1 MAKVTDMGGRP
12 HSGVVPVAV
21 VAIVTD
27 NVDPDELGRI
37 QVKFPT
43 LHEEPLSFWL
53 RQASP
58 NAGKERGL
66 YALPEK
72 EDEVLVIFLQGN
84 QDVGVIIG
92 QFWNGVD
99 IPPKE
104 CKDGLPGPGKTDSG
118 GKWSVDQF
126 TDGTK
131 DLALNDRRFWKSR
144 SGHLFVFDDS
154 AGAET
159 VQIWDKDHSLSLV
172 FDSVENR
179 IILANTDG
187 DIHIR
192 TKNDLYLEAGQNIK
206 WIAGMNIEG
215 ESGQDTIHNA
225 KMNYTFESGMA
236 TSMKS
241 GTDYKVE
248 AGTNYSCKAN
258 VNATVEGSVNFEGK
272 GGAMAKLQGG
282 ATTMV
287 KGGVVLIN

>member
-21 VAIVTD
+21 VAIVTG

-58 NAGKERGL
+58 NGGKERGL
-66 YALPEK
+66 YALPEI
-72 EDEVLVIFLQGN
+72 EDEVLVVFLQGN

-104 CKDGLPGPGKTDSG
+104 CKDALPGPGKTDTG
-118 GKWSVDQF
+118 ATWSTDQF

-131 DLALNDRRFWKSR
+131 DLAKNDRRFWKSR

-154 AGAET
+154 EGAET
-159 VQIWDKDHSLSLV
+159 VQVWDKDHSLSLV

-225 KMNYTFESGMA
+225 KMNYKFESGME

-241 GTDYKVE
+241 GTDYKIE
-248 AGTNYSCKAN
+248 AGTNYSCKAS